1 MTRREI
7 QARIVDLMREVREKQ
22 EEISRLAKQRE
33 ELDTE

>member
-22 EEISRLAKQRE
+22 EEIAQLVKQRE
-33 ELDTE
+33 KLDAE